1 MIRLV
6 DEIITNSSYLDSAN
20 VELVEYVGI
29 SPDAL
34 TQISKEVGNE
44 LDKQRVS
51 NDDIE
56 SALTLKY
63 LLMPNLRGI
72 DYKFFREIPFR

>member
-1 MIRLV
+1 MIRLI
-6 DEIITNSSYLDSAN
+6 DEIVTNSSYLDSTN
-20 VELVEYVGI
+20 VEPVEYVGI
-29 SPDAL
+29 SSDAL
-34 TQISKEVGNE
+34 SQITKEIGQE
-44 LDKQRVS
+44 LDKQRVN

-56 SALTLKY
+56 SSLTLKY